1 MDVGE
6 KRAILQSIGPNV
18 MVVERKIGKSAN
30 GRDLTAKFIEVKPYP
45 MARIFRKIVK
55 KISPNSRQG
64 T

>member
-45 MARIFRKIVK
+45 WLEFLEKSSK
-55 KISPNSRQG
+55 K
-64 T
+64 